1 MPQYLLYLLPFLLC
15 PLSMGVMMWFMM
27 RGMNGMNGMNGVN
40 GMNGAQQAR
49 HPSSLRLDTS
59 PDMLPDMRPD
69 MRLDADARITQR

>member
-27 RGMNGMNGMNGVN
+27 RGMNGMN

>member
-27 RGMNGMNGMNGVN
+27 RGMN